1 MRRPNKMTI
10 YKSKYLLK
18 AEKAIKAGKYVAKDC
33 EVRYVEDT
41 TVAGDSYQ
49 ELQKFKNT
57 AADYEEVNIA
67 ILEALTKD
75 KFQKEVKVEL
85 PSHKEKRELLLETEG
100 RISRANN
107 DSAAKDLFEG
117 RENYKELVNDLNY
130 PRGLDEW
137 TRHKKINLGRA
148 WSAPGMPML
157 GFIYGLVKDKLLKK
171 YSAMGWK
178 LVAEKEEK
186 GEPYTV
192 TGFGPDNTTVT
203 LDYDTYNVLYLEKV
217 DAEGIFDNRLDTW
230 YNMPY
235 YGKANHLGQ
244 LHILEGGPLHCPVKL
259 GEATV
264 AAIAAKKP
272 IEDAQD
278 ACGEKKCALHK
289 EGAQKGEAKY
299 PEEYDLSLA
308 AKLSAAN
315 SKAVAAAATAESDN
329 VYAPRFVALAFRKFQ
344 KNFNERAR
352 SQAGK
357 LSPKGKFLNIIEPKK
372 GYQNKIRAYEDFLIG
387 LKEDFFGD
395 VLEELEDSKKIK
407 NIDDFSELLLAYLKE
422 VDEPITMV
430 GYFEKYLNIYMT
442 GLAIDIHDG
451 DPSSDQEKIEFLE
464 DPNYP
469 VYAHFAKKEGFKID
483 PNVPWRLI
491 ADIRVEKMRKGY
503 ASVSLVQEDIID
515 GLSETIDI
523 FKYYNSVVNN
533 KQNIIDKYGTDP
545 LVGQSL
551 SHLNATLEDWY
562 NDFISTNSYYI
573 IVESTTSGTKITKKK
588 RENVVG
594 SADIPRL
601 IKNLMLYAHIRNYEC
616 RNVLSPF
623 KIRMLK
629 TTIRSILNIYN
640 KGMYIMLGAVLSL
653 DALETMLGTYA
664 ARNLPLEQK
673 DLTKIEKS
681 WIMIPSFTKYL

>member
-1 MRRPNKMTI
+1 MAI

-18 AEKAIKAGKYVAKDC
+18 AERIIKAGKYVAKDC
-33 EVRYVEDT
+33 EVKYVEA
-41 TVAGDSYQ
+41 VPLASDSYQ
-49 ELQKFKNT
+49 KLQKFKNT

-67 ILEALTKD
+67 MLEALAKD
-75 KFQKEVKVEL
+75 KFQKEIKVEL

-100 RISRANN
+100 RISGAKN

-130 PRGLDEW
+130 PRGL
-137 TRHKKINLGRA
+137 RGQVKRLKFNFGRTIYNIGIP
-148 WSAPGMPML
+148 APDPAKADLSGQ
-157 GFIYGLVKDKLLKK
+157 LVKIKAK
-171 YSAMGWK
+171 YPKQNGWK
-178 LVAEKEEK
+178 YTWVKEIGK
-186 GEPYTV
+186 PYTV
-192 TGFGPDNTTVT
+192 YKVVSGPADVGKEYNT
-203 LDYDTYNVLYLEKV
+203 YYVLRIEKEYPV
-217 DAEGIFDNRLDTW
+217 GIFDNRLDTW

-259 GEATV
+259 GEATSASIV
-264 AAIAAKKP
+264 ARDKATEAA
-272 IEDAQD
+272 E
-278 ACGEKKCALHK
+278 ACGDKKCALYK
-289 EGAQKGEAKY
+289 VGAQKGEVKY
-299 PEEYDLSLA
+299 PKEYDFSLA

-315 SKAVAAAATAESDN
+315 SKALAAAAAAESDN
-329 VYAPRFVALAFRKFQ
+329 IYAPRFVALAFRKFQ
-344 KNFNERAR
+344 KNFNKRAR

-395 VLEELEDSKKIK
+395 VLGGLEDSKKIK
-407 NIDDFSELLLAYLKE
+407 NIDDFNELLMAYLKE

-430 GYFEKYLNIYMT
+430 GYFEKYLNLYMT

-491 ADIRVEKMRKGY
+491 ADIRDVMMRKTH

-594 SADIPRL
+594 SADMPRL

-640 KGMYIMLGAVLSL
+640 KGMYIMLGVVLSL

-681 WIMIPSFTKYL
+681 WIMIPSFTKHL